1 MKNLFLIRH
10 AKSSWKN
17 LGLKDFDRPLNKRG
31 KENLKMMSKIF
42 ADKFH
47 KPDLILSSPAERA
60 KVTALV
66 FAEKLNYDND
76 KIIFLDD
83 LYMAY
88 AKEIFELISNQNEDY
103 NSIILFGHNPGL
115 TDFVNIYSNT
125 TLENIPTSGVVH
137 LSLEK
142 NWKDIKHGSF
152 LIEDFF
158 YPKMFGEFTD

>member
-60 KVTALV
+60 KVTALG

-83 LYMAY
+83 LYMAD

-125 TLENIPTSGVVH
+125 TLENIPTCGVVH
-137 LSLEK
+137 LRLRK

-152 LIEDFF
+152 SIEDFI
-158 YPKMFGEFTD
+158 YPKMFGEYTD

>member
-17 LGLKDFDRPLNKRG
+17 IGLKDFDRPLNKRG
-31 KENLKMMSKIF
+31 KESLKVMSKIF
-42 ADKFH
+42 ADKYS
-47 KPDLILSSPAERA
+47 KIDLILSSPAERA
-60 KVTALV
+60 KVTAIS
-66 FAEKLNYDND
+66 FAERLNYKVD

-83 LYMAY
+83 LYMADT
-88 AKEIFELISNQNEDY
+88 KEIFDIISNQKEEN

-115 TDFVNIYSNT
+115 TDFVNIYSNS
-125 TLENIPTSGVVH
+125 TLENIPTCGVVH

-142 NWKDIKHGSF
+142 NWKDIKHGRF

>member
-60 KVTALV
+60 KVTALG

-83 LYMAY
+83 LYMAD

-125 TLENIPTSGVVH
+125 TLENIPTCGVVH
-137 LSLEK
+137 LSLRK
-142 NWKDIKHGSF
+142 NWRDIKHGSF
-152 LIEDFF
+152 SIEDFI

>member
-31 KENLKMMSKIF
+31 KESLKMMSKIF

-47 KPDLILSSPAERA
+47 KPDSILSSTAERA
-60 KVTALV
+60 KVTALG
-66 FAEKLNYDND
+66 FAEQLNYDND
-76 KIIFLDD
+76 RIIFLDD
-83 LYMAY
+83 LYMAD
-88 AKEIFELISNQNEDY
+88 AKEIFDIISNQKEENT
-103 NSIILFGHNPGL
+103 SIILFGHNPGL
-115 TDFVNIYSNT
+115 TDFVNIYSNS
-125 TLENIPTSGVVH
+125 TLENIPTCGVVH

-152 LIEDFF
+152 SIKDFF
-158 YPKMFGEFTD
+158 YPKMFREFTD